1 MKRRSVLSC
10 CLGLCVGLV
19 AVAIAPAAQAQEYV
33 SPVAVAVAP
42 DGATAYVAEWGA
54 RRLDVVDTATRAVTG
69 QVALSLQP
77 AAMAISADGAKLYV
91 AGDETPGKVAVIDRA
106 TGKETAILTV
116 GHTPSA
122 LALSPDGNWLYACNR
137 FDNCLSVLD
146 TAAGTEAARVPVLRE
161 PIAAALTPDGRWLV
175 VGNHLTATPADGNYT
190 GAAISIID
198 TVSRQVAKDLPL
210 PNGSSGL
217 RGVCISPDGR
227 YAYATHVLGRYQM
240 PTTQLERG
248 WMNTNALS
256 IIDVPAQA
264 VVNTVLLDDVDL
276 GAANPWGVTCT
287 ADGKYICVSHAGTHE
302 LSIIDAAKLHEKL
315 AKAAAG
321 EAVTEVSQSAQ
332 DVPNDLA
339 FLVDVRRRLPLPGNG
354 PRGIAAAGNVVY
366 AAEHFTGSLAIVDV
380 ADPKAKAQQVALQPG
395 AEMTAERKGEM
406 FFNDAALCF
415 QHWQSCASCHPDARA
430 DGLNWDLLN
439 DGMGNPKNT
448 KSMLLSHMT
457 PPVMSLGVRETAEK
471 AVRSGIRFIQFA
483 VRPEEDALAIDAYLK
498 ALKPVTSPH
507 LGEAATRGKALFEQA
522 GCAVCHPGP
531 MGTDLKGYDVG
542 TAITE
547 EKLFDT
553 PALVEVWRTAPY
565 LHDGRATTIMEVL
578 TKFNKDDK
586 HGVTSSLN
594 PDQLKDLAAYVLAY

>member
-1 MKRRSVLSC
+1 VKRQSVISC
-10 CLGLCVGLV
+10 CLGLCVAL
-19 AVAIAPAAQAQEYV
+19 AALAPAALAQEYV
-33 SPVAVAVAP
+33 SPVAVVVTP
-42 DGATAYVAEWGA
+42 DGGTAYVAEWGA
-54 RRLDVVDTATRAVTG
+54 RRLDVVDTASRAVTG

-77 AAMAISADGAKLYV
+77 AAVAMSPDGAKLYV
-91 AGDETPGKVAVIDRA
+91 AGDATPGKVAVVERES
-106 TGKETAILTV
+106 GKEAAVITV
-116 GHTPSA
+116 GHSPTA
-122 LALSPDGNWLYACNR
+122 VVVSPDGKSLYVCNR
-137 FDNCLSVLD
+137 FDNCVSVVDLS
-146 TAAGTEAARVPVLRE
+146 AGTEAARIAVSRE
-161 PIAAALTPDGRWLV
+161 PVAAALTADGRWLV
-175 VGNHLTATPADGNYT
+175 VGNHLTATAADGNYT
-190 GAAISIID
+190 GTAVSIID
-198 TVSRQVAKDLPL
+198 TASRQVAKELAL

-217 RGVCISPDGR
+217 RGVCVSPDGH

-256 IIDVPAQA
+256 IIDVAGQA

-276 GAANPWGVTCT
+276 GGANPWGVACT

-302 LSIIDAAKLHEKL
+302 LSVLDAAKLHEKL

-366 AAEHFTGSLAIVDV
+366 AAEYFTGSLAVIDV

-395 AEMTAERKGEM
+395 VELTAERKGEM

-415 QHWQSCASCHPDARA
+415 QHWQSCASCHPDARV

-439 DGMGNPKNT
+439 DGMGNPKNS
-448 KSMLLSHMT
+448 KSMLLSHVT

-483 VRPEEDALAIDAYLK
+483 VRPEEDAVAIDTYLK
-498 ALKPVTSPH
+498 ALKPVPSPYQ
-507 LGEAATRGKALFEQA
+507 GEAAARGKAVFEQA
-522 GCAVCHPGP
+522 GCAACHPGP
-531 MGTDLKGYDVG
+531 LGTDLKGYDVG
-542 TAITE
+542 TATTD

-565 LHDGRATTIMEVL
+565 LHDGRATSIMEVL

-586 HGVTSSLN
+586 HGVTSNLSEA
-594 PDQLKDLAAYVLAY
+594 QLKDLAAYVLAY